1 MKNVVQTTQHHQS
14 LSMHTFATQGIKK
27 RKKLKKNKVPKIQRV
42 YEAAHTFFSLRQE
55 YNSID
60 KLTSQQSIK
69 LQQAFDKL
77 YNLVNSLQLED
88 IGIQKPSNDEKLE
101 YSFTTIYESDL
112 FVIWLFIIPKHC
124 QLPLHDHPKL
134 TVLSKFL
141 YGKVRMQNMD
151 IECTVRN
158 KVHKAKVNFDGVLS
172 ENALTVI
179 SDEFP
184 AVKYN
189 RGNIHSLYAIES
201 FAFLDV
207 SGPCL
212 FDEEGNTNVKY
223 YKMISEVDNNKNC
236 LLEETPD
243 TNIPFRILE
252 YQGPKLRHI

>member
-158 KVHKAKVNFDGVLS
+158 KGIVLYEFFLTVKVHKAKVNFDGVLS

-212 FDEEGNTNVKY
+212 FDEEGNTNGKLNVVVF
-223 YKMISEVDNNKNC
+223 VDSCHSK
-236 LLEETPD
+236 
-243 TNIPFRILE
+243 IL
-252 YQGPKLRHI
+252 QDDI